1 MPPSKP
7 QRLAEFLRR
16 LSEAPAARSY
26 QEARQQVE
34 VILNAVEDELTDIPF
49 NLVASQSDGRMY
61 PPLDDSEKKAG
72 HPGFRRFR
80 TKAQNLL
87 YGTNGAIR
95 IHHLSLSPEDWAAG
109 IVILDKA
116 GLDGRRIHEL

>member
-1 MPPSKP
+1 MPRFVRPPFTSSY
-7 QRLAEFLRR
+7 R

-34 VILNAVEDELTDIPF
+34 SILNAVEDELTDIPF
-49 NLVASQSDGRMY
+49 NLDASQSDGRMY
-61 PPLDDSEKKAG
+61 PPLDDNEKKAG
-72 HPGFRRFR
+72 HSGFRRFR

-95 IHHLSLSPEDWAAG
+95 IHRLSPTTEDWIAG
-109 IVILDKA
+109 VVIFDKA
-116 GLDGRRIHEL
+116 GLDGRRIQEL